1 MRGAHGRRNAPEAPQ
16 RKARGLKKRYGFSRN
31 NPPPCKAILS
41 TVPAATPRPDISPV
55 PVSGLCGALRRAG
68 RDFRVR
74 GGSAQLTRPDGL

>member
-16 RKARGLKKRYGFSRN
+16 RKVRGLKKRYGFSRN
-31 NPPPCKAILS
+31 NPPSCKALFS
-41 TVPAATPRPDISPV
+41 TDQNATPRPYISPV